1 MQSITCSQLHTVT
14 HSCVQFHT
22 DIHTDRHTC
31 THTCMHT
38 HTNIYIYMYCIYI
51 YIYVCVCV
59 WRFLKSHGGTPIHFF
74 WIFHEIKHPAIG
86 VPPYTPN
93 RNLVKPGLL
102 ITWDSWDI
110 GPQVSHEQKPK
121 FLAVIYEC
129 SFWMLLANFGL
140 QMRSGFFSD
149 LVMAALRYLN
159 NFVYEEPIPQLGGTG
174 HATEEEIEEKETQA
188 SSYVAESEGTCS
200 ATFGEMSR
208 EPQPT
213 RSANK
218 GSRGHP
224 VFCRRACIRFAKGD
238 CELGDACSFC
248 HHEHPRYV
256 TPYKPQRRQLNHMD
270 PWSLLL
276 CFLFVAAHWSAV

>member
-1 MQSITCSQLHTVT
+1 MGVRPSIL
-14 HSCVQFHT
+14 
-22 DIHTDRHTC
+22 
-31 THTCMHT
+31 
-38 HTNIYIYMYCIYI
+38 
-51 YIYVCVCV
+51 
-59 WRFLKSHGGTPIHFF
+59 FF
-74 WIFHEIKHPAIG
+74 RIFHEIKHPAIG
-86 VPPYTPN
+86 VSPYTPN

-110 GPQVSHEQKPK
+110 GPQVSHEQKPE

-174 HATEEEIEEKETQA
+174 HATEEIEEKETQA
-188 SSYVAESEGTCS
+188 SSYVAESEGICS

-213 RSANK
+213 RSTNK